1 MGLRNGSVIAF
12 HNEVSSAGSGGMALL
27 FKCLRSV
34 WFFWT
39 KKIENFLFISA
50 PMKNISVRAGE
61 PGVPENMK
69 FQG

>member
-27 FKCLRSV
+27 FKDHRSV

-50 PMKNISVRAGE
+50 PMKN
-61 PGVPENMK
+61 
-69 FQG
+69 FL